1 MTLRVLS
8 PKNPFDCPGSS
19 STFRREVRQ
28 DTLAT
33 FPVDGRDSQYGNVV
47 AVPCKVLEGE
57 FI

>member
-1 MTLRVLS
+1 VLS